1 MRKSE
6 KVKYEI
12 DRCGRLKVM
21 RAVLDGEFKIDKD
34 NTLSYRVKEPI
45 PASIPQQLRLSGNW
59 SLDNEHN
66 LVLTLD
72 KENNQWAGDK
82 LTLEAEVI
90 DTGADELVFSVSTKD
105 SDGKAHFYTLKL
117 GGRWQADRFNRLS
130 FLVTRDKALYDE
142 FSFRG
147 SWEVNRKNEL
157 IYTYTKTYLKRKEK
171 LTRCLTF
178 KGYWDINEKNRISYV
193 LNKELDSGFDF
204 EARLGKPAKRGM
216 EYEIGIGVKPRIK
229 KILLFGSWKV
239 NEKLGLIFEMPYEE
253 GNIRSIVFDAECR
266 LTKGTQIEFRLK
278 DHLHQDLGIS
288 LRLTKAVFRDS
299 GTAFLEALREKGE
312 ISIFAGIGFRW

>member
-1 MRKSE
+1 
-6 KVKYEI
+6 
-12 DRCGRLKVM
+12 
-21 RAVLDGEFKIDKD
+21 
-34 NTLSYRVKEPI
+34 
-45 PASIPQQLRLSGNW
+45 
-59 SLDNEHN
+59 
-66 LVLTLD
+66 
-72 KENNQWAGDK
+72 
-82 LTLEAEVI
+82 
-90 DTGADELVFSVSTKD
+90 
-105 SDGKAHFYTLKL
+105 
-117 GGRWQADRFNRLS
+117 
-130 FLVTRDKALYDE
+130 
-142 FSFRG
+142 
-147 SWEVNRKNEL
+147 VNRKNEL

-204 EARLGKPAKRGM
+204 EASFGKPAKRGM
-216 EYEIGIGVKPRIK
+216 EYEIGIGVKPKIK

-253 GNIRSIVFDAECR
+253 GNIRSIVFGAECR

-278 DHLHQDLGIS
+278 DYLHQDLGIS

-312 ISIFAGIGFRW
+312 ISIFFGIGFRW